1 MVTVKLSNNYK
12 SDNDLG
18 KFGILTL
25 VIARGLT
32 QLPVAVVSL
41 LLVDIALSFN
51 VEVGVAGQVSTAAG
65 IMSILFGLVMGALS
79 VRFKHKSLLFTGI
92 LVFVLVA
99 VAAFFSTSVSMFIM
113 VYALIGVAN
122 ALVMPMVSTII
133 GEVVSPDRH
142 ASVIG
147 MTVGGMFLIYLIG
160 MLAVGLISNI
170 GWRLVMIV
178 VVVPVSVLVG
188 IMCRTCVPDQKKV
201 LDDQVSIN
209 DLFKGYMQ
217 LLRNKSAMG
226 VILGTIL
233 GFTPWYFYVI
243 YGASFYRQKFLMSAG
258 SVSIAVIFLMVSAI
272 IGSFTVGRFLKMASE
287 KKVLLFFT
295 ALLGSSTLF
304 TFRIP
309 SFWVTYATSLIA
321 CYAGGVLLTISS
333 SFALGQIPEYSGTMM
348 SLHAAA
354 DSMGSSIAAGLGGS
368 LLLVYGYELGSS
380 VVGAIGILG
389 VIVLY
394 LLTSNPK
401 LATNP

>member
-1 MVTVKLSNNYK
+1 MVTVKLSNDYK
-12 SDNDLG
+12 SDNELG

-25 VIARGLT
+25 VISRGLT
-32 QLPVAVVSL
+32 QLPVAIVSL

-92 LVFVLVA
+92 LLFVLVA

-113 VYALIGVAN
+113 VYALVGVAN

-133 GEVVSPDRH
+133 GEVVPPDRH

-178 VVVPVSVLVG
+178 VVVPVGVLVG

-309 SFWVTYATSLIA
+309 SFWVTYAASLIA

>member
-1 MVTVKLSNNYK
+1 
-12 SDNDLG
+12 LG

-25 VIARGLT
+25 VISRGLT

-133 GEVVSPDRH
+133 GEVVPPDRH

-178 VVVPVSVLVG
+178 VVVPVGVLVG

>member
-1 MVTVKLSNNYK
+1 MTVKLSNDYK
-12 SDNDLG
+12 SDNELG

-25 VIARGLT
+25 VISRGLT
-32 QLPVAVVSL
+32 QLPVAIVSL

-92 LVFVLVA
+92 LLFVLVA

-113 VYALIGVAN
+113 VYALVGVAN

-133 GEVVSPDRH
+133 GEVVPPDRH

-178 VVVPVSVLVG
+178 VVVPVGVLVG

-309 SFWVTYATSLIA
+309 SFWVTYAASLIA